1 VAVYFNVAQV
11 VTGTS
16 LAQYE
21 ANKKSNDEV
30 MTQTIAPMVGYDV
43 QGNDVSSIT
52 LVTANVNALV
62 GNKTTLTLVYSVSK
76 DSYIFN
82 DADEA
87 ISACITALNDSVSTG
102 AFDRRLRINGAAS
115 GNNVM
120 QQVTTVYITFS
131 TASPTS
137 SPTSLPTSQPTRR
150 DLVEANILSVPLDA
164 RVAKAK
170 IQYYLGTFVG
180 YFLGIFILLYLF
192 SFTRLRKNTARQ
204 LYASSYQSYS
214 KYCEGNTDIALLKEL
229 RKKNLLV
236 SEMMKL
242 ERTVKLLRGTSID
255 ESASS
260 QHSLHDISWSEKL
273 SANVFAIEDEDKYSR
288 SYREYMQQERTLLG
302 CAPLLYPNGYTVRVP
317 FVDPIELP
325 PGRLEDFILYLCHN
339 HPLFSCFYFMD
350 GSKLGAH
357 GHRILYI
364 GKDIVVF
371 VLYQF
376 SNMLLQY
383 FMLDGHGLGL
393 MINILLI
400 TPSAVFVRLVLKY
413 LYVCPFTETVEFQ
426 RKYAH
431 YQWAIILLG
440 RLSIVPIMFIMSS
453 ALIIACLFSSGR
465 SILLIV
471 IKFFMIVQFYGTI
484 RAIINVMLLFVDGY
498 YLRASL
504 LGAIDLLRVGAL
516 YKERIMT
523 EQLVLDVDYAYRTYP
538 VLCGVVV
545 IEKVLNR
552 EDAIKAKWIELNNE
566 VVDIEMTSAPTIENP
581 LRQQQVAEEERV
593 SYSIFDIESNKVL
606 AEESTSA
613 LDMPIVGVVNNTFL
627 TKKTTE
633 ESKYSGATAI
643 TENPLHSKINQS
655 HIAPLAQEQEDE
667 DETSLYQ
674 EYQQECAVGASND
687 EQYSTNNEEEISFE
701 EWKINRKESKKA
713 FKQGT
718 RGSFIKAYQLFE
730 EMFQSHS
737 DTAMNSAKN
746 TVHLHKGIAKNALSR
761 GISTRSHK

>member
-1 VAVYFNVAQV
+1 
-11 VTGTS
+11 
-16 LAQYE
+16 
-21 ANKKSNDEV
+21 
-30 MTQTIAPMVGYDV
+30 
-43 QGNDVSSIT
+43 
-52 LVTANVNALV
+52 
-62 GNKTTLTLVYSVSK
+62 
-76 DSYIFN
+76 
-82 DADEA
+82 
-87 ISACITALNDSVSTG
+87 
-102 AFDRRLRINGAAS
+102 
-115 GNNVM
+115 
-120 QQVTTVYITFS
+120 
-131 TASPTS
+131 
-137 SPTSLPTSQPTRR
+137 
-150 DLVEANILSVPLDA
+150 
-164 RVAKAK
+164 
-170 IQYYLGTFVG
+170 
-180 YFLGIFILLYLF
+180 
-192 SFTRLRKNTARQ
+192 
-204 LYASSYQSYS
+204 
-214 KYCEGNTDIALLKEL
+214 
-229 RKKNLLV
+229 
-236 SEMMKL
+236 
-242 ERTVKLLRGTSID
+242 
-255 ESASS
+255 
-260 QHSLHDISWSEKL
+260 
-273 SANVFAIEDEDKYSR
+273 
-288 SYREYMQQERTLLG
+288 
-302 CAPLLYPNGYTVRVP
+302 
-317 FVDPIELP
+317 
-325 PGRLEDFILYLCHN
+325 
-339 HPLFSCFYFMD
+339 
-350 GSKLGAH
+350 
-357 GHRILYI
+357 
-364 GKDIVVF
+364 
-371 VLYQF
+371 
-376 SNMLLQY
+376 MLLQY

-471 IKFFMIVQFYGTI
+471 INFFVFVQLYGILLAIVD
-484 RAIINVMLLFVDGY
+484 VMLLFVDGY

-523 EQLVLDVDYAYRTYP
+523 EQLVLDVDYAYRTYS

-566 VVDIEMTSAPTIENP
+566 VVDIEMTSTPTIENP
-581 LRQQQVAEEERV
+581 LRQQRVAEERV
-593 SYSIFDIESNKVL
+593 SYSIFDIESKKVL
-606 AEESTSA
+606 ADEITSA

-643 TENPLHSKINQS
+643 TENPLHSKIHQS
-655 HIAPLAQEQEDE
+655 HIAPLAQEQEEE

-746 TVHLHKGIAKNALSR
+746 TVHLHKGLAKNALSR
-761 GISTRSHK
+761 GISTRSNK